1 MVSPLRKVD
10 YVGLIV
16 ASALIVNFGY
26 VAANLYG
33 LSAVLSV
40 VFIPCSIVVLLA
52 WFIRN
57 MKTTIVTSFAVIL
70 LSAIL
75 TQFSLS
81 TPVWFDIIENVLYKN
96 LFVYTVF
103 LKVIQYVFV
112 STFFSL
118 ITALMAGLAFE

>member
-1 MVSPLRKVD
+1 MISLLRKLD
-10 YVGLIV
+10 YVGLVV

-33 LSAVLSV
+33 LPAVLSV

-81 TPVWFDIIENVLYKN
+81 TPVWFGIIENVLYKN

>member
-1 MVSPLRKVD
+1 MISPLRKID
-10 YVGLIV
+10 YVGLVV
-16 ASALIVNFGY
+16 ASAFIVNCGY
-26 VAANLYG
+26 VASNLYG
-33 LSAVLSV
+33 LSGMVSM
-40 VFIPCSIVVLLA
+40 VFIPCSIVVALA

-57 MKTTIVTSFAVIL
+57 MKTTIITSFAVIFL
-70 LSAIL
+70 TAIF

-81 TPVWFDIIENVLYKN
+81 APVWFGIIENVLYKN

-118 ITALMAGLAFE
+118 LAALMAGLAFD

>member
-1 MVSPLRKVD
+1 VISLLRKID
-10 YVGLIV
+10 YVGLVV
-16 ASALIVNFGY
+16 ASAFIVNCGY

-33 LSAVLSV
+33 LSGVLSV
-40 VFIPCSIVVLLA
+40 VFIPCSIVVVLA

-70 LSAIL
+70 LTAIF

-81 TPVWFDIIENVLYKN
+81 APVWFGIIENVFYKN

-103 LKVIQYVFV
+103 LKVIQYTFV

-118 ITALMAGLAFE
+118 IAALMAGLAFE

>member
-1 MVSPLRKVD
+1 MVSPLRKIE
-10 YVGLIV
+10 YVSLVVSG
-16 ASALIVNFGY
+16 ALIVNFGY
-26 VAANLYG
+26 VATNLYG
-33 LSAVLSV
+33 LPAVLSI
-40 VFIPCSIVVLLA
+40 VFIPCSIVVVLA

-81 TPVWFDIIENVLYKN
+81 TPVWFGIIENVLYRN

-103 LKVIQYVFV
+103 LKVIQYVFI
-112 STFFSL
+112 SIFFSL
-118 ITALMAGLAFE
+118 MAALMAGLAFE

>member
-1 MVSPLRKVD
+1 MISPLRKID
-10 YVGLIV
+10 YVGLVV
-16 ASALIVNFGY
+16 ASAFIVNCGY

-33 LSAVLSV
+33 LSGVLSV
-40 VFIPCSIVVLLA
+40 VFIPCSIVVVLA

-70 LSAIL
+70 LTAIF

-81 TPVWFDIIENVLYKN
+81 APVWFGIIENVFYKN

-103 LKVIQYVFV
+103 LKVIQYTFV

-118 ITALMAGLAFE
+118 IAALMAGLAFE

>member
-10 YVGLIV
+10 YVGVVV
-16 ASALIVNFGY
+16 ASSLIVNCGY

-33 LSAVLSV
+33 LPAVLSI

-57 MKTTIVTSFAVIL
+57 MKTTIVSSFVVII

-81 TPVWFDIIENVLYKN
+81 TPVLFGIIENVLYKN
-96 LFVYTVF
+96 LFVYAVF